1 MATDSF
7 TIVFRKGHPLAA
19 KKAVTFAEVIEYPWV
34 IFKRV
39 IHPALHDLIMR
50 RVEAEHPLNQ
60 TLRSRQITEQMR
72 ESLLPQPRNPV

>member
-39 IHPALHDLIMR
+39 IMR